1 MLNITRLAGCSK
13 RPLARPQATQA
24 PPACPLGYV
33 EDFDETRTK
42 LGKERVSARLGWVGE
57 IEDIFSILP

>member
-24 PPACPLGYV
+24 PQAYPLGYV
-33 EDFDETRTK
+33 EDACETRTK
-42 LGKERVSARLGWVGE
+42 LEGF
-57 IEDIFSILP
+57 FSILP